1 MTRQKGQVALIVLI
15 ISAISLTIGL
25 ALSERVRTG
34 VNVSKDDEMLQ
45 RAFNAA
51 ESGIEDYVVR
61 GNVGTYNAGDATANV
76 VVTGTGGL
84 VVEFGELVTADN
96 YAYFWLAEHNANGS
110 INTTNNY
117 YSGSNLTICYDNFS
131 PGGFMVYYFYYSGG
145 TYNVY
150 RRAYNLN
157 GSNQA
162 IRGAETVGASGTA
175 CSGYTNSMLFDF
187 TSYRPTPVL
196 LVVKPIRG
204 GSKFA
209 VRGNADLPSQGDLI
223 TSTGTSGETNTTVKV
238 MKRWDPSMYMFF
250 MLEGIVS
257 RSTIN

>member
-1 MTRQKGQVALIVLI
+1 MIRQKGQVALIVLI

-51 ESGIEDYVVR
+51 ESGIEDYVAR
-61 GNVGTYNAGDATANV
+61 GNPGTYNAGDATANV
-76 VVTGTGGL
+76 VVAGTGGPI
-84 VVEFGELVTADN
+84 VEFGELVTADN

-117 YSGSNLTICYDNFS
+117 YSDSNLTICYDNFS

-162 IRGAETVGASGTA
+162 INNGQTVSTSGTA
-175 CSGYTNSMLFDF
+175 CAGYANRMLFDF
-187 TSYRPTPVL
+187 SSYNPVPVL
-196 LVVKPIRG
+196 LVIKPIG
-204 GSKFA
+204 GDSNFA
-209 VRGNADLPSQGDLI
+209 VSGSAAFPSQGDSI
-223 TSTGTSGETNTTVKV
+223 SSTGTSGETNTTIRAR
-238 MKRWDPSMYMFF
+238 KRWDPSMYMFF

-257 RSTIN
+257 RSSIN